1 MLVQGGMWG
10 DEGDGHPR
18 QPATCA
24 PVGADYNARM
34 PTIKMLFDTD
44 PGVDDA
50 MALLLALASP
60 EIDLLGVTTVFGNND
75 VSQTTRNA
83 LRVLEAVGRAA
94 VPVVAGAAAPL
105 VRPKRTHVSFI
116 HGADGLGGETPDT
129 VNRPSVAWPGA
140 AAGFIADTARAH
152 AGELALVAVGPLTN
166 LALALQLEPR
176 LPSLVRQV
184 IVMGGAVDVPGNAS
198 PVAEANIIS
207 DPEAAARVMGAG
219 WPVTLVGLDVTL
231 KTMMTDAFLR
241 DLTAKD
247 IPAARLI
254 GRIVPVYYR
263 FYTEMVGLP
272 GLPTHDPSA
281 LALALDPSLF
291 ATERVRLH
299 VETEGRCA
307 GQTVADRRRRNQW
320 PGLPEVDVCVGV
332 DSERLLELYMAR
344 LAG

>member
-1 MLVQGGMWG
+1 
-10 DEGDGHPR
+10 
-18 QPATCA
+18 
-24 PVGADYNARM
+24 M
-34 PTIKMLFDTD
+34 PTRKMLFDTD

-60 EIDLLGVTTVFGNND
+60 EIELLGVTTVFGNID
-75 VSQTTRNA
+75 VRQTTRNA
-83 LRVLEAVGRAA
+83 LRVLEAVARTE
-94 VPVVAGAAAPL
+94 VPVVAGAGAPL

-129 VNRPSVAWPGA
+129 EERQATPWPGGA
-140 AAGFIADTARAH
+140 ASFILDTARANP
-152 AGELALVAVGPLTN
+152 GEVTLVAVGPLTN
-166 LALALQLEPR
+166 LALALLLEPR

-198 PVAEANIIS
+198 PVAEANIMS

-231 KTMMTDAFLR
+231 KTLMSAEFLR
-241 DLTAKD
+241 ELTATGT
-247 IPAARLI
+247 PMANLI
-254 GRIVPVYYR
+254 GRMVPVYYR
-263 FYTEMVGLP
+263 FYTEMVGLA

-281 LALALDPSLF
+281 MALALDPSLF
-291 ATERVRLH
+291 TVERVRLH

-332 DSERLLELYMAR
+332 DSERLLALYKAR
-344 LAG
+344 LGS